1 MHTGMKSSP
10 ASPSTVP
17 ATETLVD
24 LCAGV
29 LPVWARH
36 LGTCKLQSEQAVSQM
51 LQAFSDIG
59 PHIDMAE
66 RQSQQITEALSP
78 TEGGITGL
86 AEACA
91 QALQPLSSHAQL
103 PEGGAQAI
111 ARALALVQNAVSALE
126 NISKPFAHQTQMVAQ
141 QVDRMYM
148 GLQYQDRISQM
159 MSLLESDM
167 ARLQEALNS
176 PGASSP
182 DVDAWLK
189 RLESQYAMAEQR
201 SDHQQKGGTNKP
213 AGNSQETEFF

>member
-1 MHTGMKSSP
+1 M
-10 ASPSTVP
+10 
-17 ATETLVD
+17 D

-29 LPVWARH
+29 LPVWSRH
-36 LGTCKLQSEQAVSQM
+36 LATSKAQSEQAVSQM

-86 AEACA
+86 AQACA
-91 QALQPLSSHAQL
+91 QALAPLANHAQL

-111 ARALALVQNAVSALE
+111 ARALALVQNAVAALE

-141 QVDRMYM
+141 QVERMYI

-159 MSLLESDM
+159 MSLLENDI
-167 ARLQEALNS
+167 ARLRDAVNA
-176 PGASSP
+176 PGAP
-182 DVDAWLK
+182 APALDEWLK
-189 RLESQYAMAEQR
+189 RLESQYAMAEQHN
-201 SDHQQKGGTNKP
+201 DHRAHGG
-213 AGNSQETEFF
+213 AASQSGNSQETTFF